1 MRGMM
6 ISYLWASRRIMH
18 SIDTAG
24 QTPGAQCGSVV
35 RDAVGAVKQAL
46 Q

>member
-18 SIDTAG
+18 SINAAG
-24 QTPGAQCGSVV
+24 QTPGAARSIV
-35 RDAVGAVKQAL
+35 RDVIGALSGRL